1 MITAVI
7 IDILLSFKT
16 DSLAEGGWIMADR
29 TKSYKTLFV
38 NTLIFALGSFGSK
51 LLVLVLVPLYTAAL
65 TPEEYG
71 TVDLIAQTA
80 NILIPIFTLTISEAA
95 LRFGLDTKWECD
107 RQKIYTICLR
117 VMTVGLIAMAGIFP
131 LLARLD
137 YLDGFELLL
146 YIYVWTSS
154 LRQINM
160 TFIRAVERVKLFAVD
175 GILCTLTM
183 LLLNILFLLK
193 FKWGIW
199 GYLLAIILS
208 DAFSSLF
215 LFTAGKL
222 WRYITFGR
230 TDKSLIRSMISYAAP
245 MMPATVLW
253 IVTSISDHF
262 IVKYFHGEYLNGILV
277 VAYKIPNILT
287 TVFTMFSQAWN
298 MSAISENNSSER
310 ESFYTRVFSLNQSF
324 MYTLSAGI
332 LMLIK
337 PITRVWVDAAYFES
351 YKYSPVLTIATVFTC
366 FNVFLG
372 SVYIAQK
379 KTKHT
384 FYTSLAAGIINIV
397 LNLAL
402 IPRFGIYGA
411 AIATFAAYFAVFFYR
426 LYDTRRYIHFGF
438 SMPKLLINTAL
449 LAVMAIVNIAELPGA
464 VMYIA
469 LAALFAAVLTINLRE
484 LLRIAV
490 FIIPKKIKS
499 KIGFI
504 SKLENKL
511 TINDSIEERKE

>member
-1 MITAVI
+1 
-7 IDILLSFKT
+7 
-16 DSLAEGGWIMADR
+16 
-29 TKSYKTLFV
+29 
-38 NTLIFALGSFGSK
+38 
-51 LLVLVLVPLYTAAL
+51 
-65 TPEEYG
+65 
-71 TVDLIAQTA
+71 
-80 NILIPIFTLTISEAA
+80 
-95 LRFGLDTKWECD
+95 
-107 RQKIYTICLR
+107 
-117 VMTVGLIAMAGIFP
+117 
-131 LLARLD
+131 
-137 YLDGFELLL
+137 
-146 YIYVWTSS
+146 
-154 LRQINM
+154 
-160 TFIRAVERVKLFAVD
+160 
-175 GILCTLTM
+175 
-183 LLLNILFLLK
+183 
-193 FKWGIW
+193 
-199 GYLLAIILS
+199 
-208 DAFSSLF
+208 
-215 LFTAGKL
+215 
-222 WRYITFGR
+222 
-230 TDKSLIRSMISYAAP
+230 
-245 MMPATVLW
+245 
-253 IVTSISDHF
+253 
-262 IVKYFHGEYLNGILV
+262 
-277 VAYKIPNILT
+277 
-287 TVFTMFSQAWN
+287 MFSQAWN

>member
-1 MITAVI
+1 
-7 IDILLSFKT
+7 
-16 DSLAEGGWIMADR
+16 MADR
-29 TKSYKTLFV
+29 TRSYKTLFV

-117 VMTVGLIAMAGIFP
+117 VMAIGLIAMAAIFP
-131 LLARLD
+131 LLAQLD

-146 YIYVWTSS
+146 YVYVWTSS

-208 DAFSSLF
+208 DAFSSTF

-298 MSAISENNSSER
+298 MSAISENNSAER

-324 MYTLSAGI
+324 MYVLSAGI
-332 LMLIK
+332 LMLIR
-337 PITRVWVDAAYFES
+337 PITRVWVDAAYYES
-351 YKYSPVLTIATVFTC
+351 YKYAPILTIATIFTC

-384 FYTSLAAGIINIV
+384 FYTSLAAGVTNIV
-397 LNLAL
+397 LNFAL
-402 IPRFGIYGA
+402 IPHFGIYGA

-438 SMPKLLINTAL
+438 SMSKLLINTAL
-449 LAVMAIVNIAELPGA
+449 LGAMAAVNIIELPGA
-464 VMYIA
+464 VMYA
-469 LAALFAAVLTINLRE
+469 SLAAIFAAVLAINLRE

-499 KIGFI
+499 KIGFL

-511 TINDSIEERKE
+511 SINDSTEERKD

>member
-1 MITAVI
+1 M
-7 IDILLSFKT
+7 S
-16 DSLAEGGWIMADR
+16 DR
-29 TKSYKTLFV
+29 TKSYKTLFA

-65 TPEEYG
+65 SPEEYG

-95 LRFGLDTKWECD
+95 LRFGLETKWECD
-107 RQKIYTICLR
+107 RQRIYTICLR
-117 VMTVGLIAMAGIFP
+117 VMTIGLIAMAAIFP
-131 LLARLD
+131 ILARLD
-137 YLDGFELLL
+137 YLDGFEIIL

-160 TFIRAVERVKLFAVD
+160 TFTRALERVKLFAVD

-193 FKWGIW
+193 FRWGIL

-208 DAFSSLF
+208 DAFSSVF

-230 TDKSLIRSMISYAAP
+230 TDKSLVRSMIAYAAP

-277 VAYKIPNILT
+277 IAYKIPTILT

-298 MSAISENNSSER
+298 MSAITENDSAGR
-310 ESFYTRVFSLNQSF
+310 EDFYTRVFSLNQSF

-351 YKYSPVLTIATVFTC
+351 YKYSPILTIATIFTC

-384 FYTSLAAGIINIV
+384 FYTSLAAGVINIA

-402 IPRFGIYGA
+402 IPRLGVYGA

-438 SMPKLLINTAL
+438 SLPKIFVNTAL
-449 LAVMAIVNIAELPGA
+449 LAVMAIVNVAELPGFI
-464 VMYIA
+464 MYPM
-469 LAALFAAVLTINLRE
+469 LAALFLAVLAINIRE

-490 FIIPKKIKS
+490 FIIPQKLKS

-511 TINDSIEERKE
+511 SPSDGIKERKD

>member
-1 MITAVI
+1 M
-7 IDILLSFKT
+7 
-16 DSLAEGGWIMADR
+16 DR
-29 TKSYKTLFV
+29 TGSYKTLFL

-51 LLVLVLVPLYTAAL
+51 LLVLVLVPLYTSAL
-65 TPEEYG
+65 TPAEYG

-80 NILIPIFTLTISEAA
+80 NILIPIFTLTVSEAA
-95 LRFGLDTKWECD
+95 LRFGLDTKCESD
-107 RQKIYTICLR
+107 RQRIYTTCLR
-117 VMTVGLIAMAGIFP
+117 VMAVGLIAMTAIFP

-137 YLDGFELLL
+137 YLDGYELML

-160 TFIRAVERVKLFAVD
+160 TFTRAVEKVKLFAVD
-175 GILCTLTM
+175 GILCTLAM

-193 FKWGIW
+193 FKWGIQ

-208 DAFSSLF
+208 DAFSSVF
-215 LFTAGKL
+215 LFFAGRL
-222 WRYITFGR
+222 WKYITFGR
-230 TDKSLIRSMISYAAP
+230 VEKSLAVSMIKYCAP

-253 IVTSISDHF
+253 VVTSISDHF

-277 VAYKIPNILT
+277 IAYKIPNILT

-298 MSAISENNSSER
+298 MSAITENNSAER

-337 PITRVWVDAAYFES
+337 PIMQIWVDPAYFEA
-351 YKYSPVLTIATVFTC
+351 YKYSPILTVATVFTC

-384 FYTSLAAGIINIV
+384 FYTSLAAGAINIV

-402 IPRFGIYGA
+402 IPKFGNYGA
-411 AIATFAAYFAVFFYR
+411 AAATFCAYFAVFFYR
-426 LYDTRRYIHFGF
+426 LYDTRKYIHFDF
-438 SMPKLLINTAL
+438 SMTKLLVNTAL
-449 LAVMAIVNIAELPGA
+449 LCAMTVINVLSLPGP
-464 VMYIA
+464 VMYPV
-469 LAALFAAVLTINLRE
+469 LAAMFCAVLAMNLKE

-499 KIGFI
+499 RIGFL
-504 SKLENKL
+504 SKLEGRL
-511 TINDSIEERKE
+511 AIDRSDEERKQ